1 MDFASNEYDPK
12 CLYNHFYE
20 INGISIYKIK

>member
-12 CLYNHFYE
+12 SLGKSFYQ
-20 INGISIYKIK
+20 IDGICSYKMK